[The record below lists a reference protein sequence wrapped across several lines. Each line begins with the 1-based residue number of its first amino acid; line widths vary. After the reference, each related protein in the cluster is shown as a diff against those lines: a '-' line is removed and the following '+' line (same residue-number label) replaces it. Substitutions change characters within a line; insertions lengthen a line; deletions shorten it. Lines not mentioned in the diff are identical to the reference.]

1 MIGRLRGI
9 LLEKQPPEILLDVS
23 GVGYEIQLPMSSFY
37 PLPEVGQE
45 AVVYTHFV
53 VREDAQLLYGFSDKH
68 ERAMFRELIKVN
80 GVGPK
85 LALAILSGMSANQFV
100 QCIHNDA
107 VSTLVKLPG
116 VGKKTAERLVVEMK
130 DRLKN
135 WTGAD
140 LFTPESDKVAVDGS
154 FENTFVTGNAKDEAI
169 SALIALGY
177 KAAMA
182 EKAINQVYQDGMD
195 CEALIRSSL
204 KSMA

>member
-9 LLEKQPPEILLDVS
+9 LLEKQPPQVLLDVS

-37 PLPEVGQE
+37 PLPELGQE
-45 AVVYTHFV
+45 AVIFTHFV
-53 VREDAQLLYGFSDKH
+53 VREDAQLLYGFADKH

-100 QCIHNDA
+100 QCINNDA
-107 VSTLVKLPG
+107 VSSLIKLPG

-135 WTGAD
+135 WVGAD
-140 LFTPESDKVAVDGS
+140 LLTPEADKMA
-154 FENTFVTGNAKDEAI
+154 FENSLVNTSSNALEEAI
-169 SALIALGY
+169 SALVALGY
-177 KAAMA
+177 KPASA
-182 EKAINQVYQDGMD
+182 EKTIKQVHQPGMD

-204 KSMA
+204 KNML

>member
-9 LLEKQPPEILLDVS
+9 LIEKQPPEVVLDVS

-37 PLPEVGQE
+37 PLPELGEE
-45 AVVYTHFV
+45 AVIFTHFV
-53 VREDAQLLYGFSDKH
+53 VREDAQLLYGFADKH

-107 VSTLVKLPG
+107 VSSLVKLPG

-135 WTGAD
+135 WVGAD
-140 LFTPESDKVAVDGS
+140 LLTPEADKMAFENGL
-154 FENTFVTGNAKDEAI
+154 ENTFVTGNAVDEAV
-169 SALIALGY
+169 SALVALGY
-177 KAAMA
+177 KPASA
-182 EKAINQVYQDGMD
+182 EKAIKQVNKPGMD

-204 KSMA
+204 KNML

>member
-9 LLEKQPPEILLDVS
+9 LIEKQPPEVVLDVS

-37 PLPEVGQE
+37 PLPELGEE
-45 AVVYTHFV
+45 AVIFTHFV
-53 VREDAQLLYGFSDKH
+53 VREDAQLLYGFADKH

-107 VSTLVKLPG
+107 VSSLVKLPG

-135 WTGAD
+135 WVGAD
-140 LFTPESDKVAVDGS
+140 LLTPEADKMAFENGL
-154 FENTFVTGNAKDEAI
+154 ENTFVSGNAVDEAI
-169 SALIALGY
+169 SALVALGY
-177 KAAMA
+177 KPASA
-182 EKAINQVYQDGMD
+182 EKAIKQANKPGMD

-204 KSMA
+204 KSML

>member
-9 LLEKQPPEILLDVS
+9 LLEKQPPEVLLDVS

-37 PLPEVGQE
+37 LLPDIGQE
-45 AVVYTHFV
+45 AIIYIHFV
-53 VREDAQLLYGFSDKH
+53 VREDAQLLYGFTDKH

-85 LALAILSGMSANQFV
+85 LALAILSGMTANQFV

-107 VSTLVKLPG
+107 VNSLVKLPG
-116 VGKKTAERLVVEMK
+116 VGKKTAERLLVEMK

-140 LFTPESDKVAVDGS
+140 LLTPEADRMALESDSEHPQQINNSK
-154 FENTFVTGNAKDEAI
+154 EEAI
-169 SALIALGY
+169 SALVALGY
-177 KAAMA
+177 KPMLA
-182 EKAINQVYQDGMD
+182 EKTINQIYQAGMD
-195 CEALIRSSL
+195 CEALIRSAL
-204 KSMA
+204 KNML

>member
-9 LLEKQPPEILLDVS
+9 LLEKQPPEVLLDVS

-37 PLPEVGQE
+37 TLPELGGE
-45 AVVYTHFV
+45 AIIYTHFV
-53 VREDAQLLYGFSDKH
+53 VREDAQLLYGFADKH

-116 VGKKTAERLVVEMK
+116 VGKKTAERLLVEMK

-135 WTGAD
+135 WAGAD
-140 LFTPESDKVAVDGS
+140 LLTPESDTMAMQSDSGD
-154 FENTFVTGNAKDEAI
+154 TFINGNAKDEAI
-169 SALIALGY
+169 SALVALGY
-177 KAAMA
+177 KSAVA
-182 EKAINQVYQDGMD
+182 EKVIKQVYQAGMD

-204 KSMA
+204 KSMV

>member
-1 MIGRLRGI
+1 MIGRLRGT
-9 LLEKQPPEILLDVS
+9 LLEKQPPEVLIEVS
-23 GVGYEIQLPMSSFY
+23 GVGYEVQLPMSSFY
-37 PLPEVGQE
+37 ALPDAGQE
-45 AVVYTHFV
+45 AIIYTHFV
-53 VREDAQLLYGFSDKH
+53 VREDAQLLYGFADKH
-68 ERAMFRELIKVN
+68 ERAMFRELVKVN

-130 DRLKN
+130 DRLKK

-140 LFTPESDKVAVDGS
+140 LLTPESDKMVFDNEFTNSAA
-154 FENTFVTGNAKDEAI
+154 NNNAKDEAI
-169 SALIALGY
+169 SALVSLGY
-177 KAAMA
+177 KPVLA
-182 EKAINQVYQDGMD
+182 EKVIQQVYQEGMD

-204 KSMA
+204 KSML

>member
-37 PLPEVGQE
+37 SLPEMGLE
-45 AVVYTHFV
+45 AIVYTHFV
-53 VREDAQLLYGFSDKH
+53 VREDAQLLYGFADKH

-100 QCIHNDA
+100 QCINSDA
-107 VSTLVKLPG
+107 VATLVKLPG

-140 LFTPESDKVAVDGS
+140 LLTPEADKMAFDNELGD
-154 FENTFVTGNAKDEAI
+154 TFVRGNAKEEAI

-177 KAAMA
+177 KPTLA
-182 EKAINQVYQDGMD
+182 EKAIQQVYQDGMD
-195 CEALIRSSL
+195 CESLIRGSL
-204 KSMA
+204 KSMV

>member
-1 MIGRLRGI
+1 MIGRLRGV
-9 LLEKQPPEILLDVS
+9 LLEKQPPEVLLEVS

-37 PLPEVGQE
+37 PLPDIGNE
-45 AVVYTHFV
+45 AIIYTHFV
-53 VREDAQLLYGFSDKH
+53 VREDAQLLYGFADKH

-100 QCIHNDA
+100 QCINNDA
-107 VSTLVKLPG
+107 VSSLVKLPG

-140 LFTPESDKVAVDGS
+140 LLTPESDRMAFENDI
-154 FENTFVTGNAKDEAI
+154 ENTFVSGNAKDEAI
-169 SALIALGY
+169 SALVALGY
-177 KAAMA
+177 KPALA
-182 EKAINQVYQDGMD
+182 EKAITQIYQEGMD
-195 CEALIRSSL
+195 CETLIRSSL
-204 KSMA
+204 KNMF

>member
-1 MIGRLRGI
+1 MIGRLRGV
-9 LLEKQPPEILLDVS
+9 LLEKQPPEVLIEVS
-23 GVGYEIQLPMSSFY
+23 GVAYEVQLPMSSFY
-37 PLPEVGQE
+37 SLPDAGQE
-45 AVVYTHFV
+45 AIIYTHFV
-53 VREDAQLLYGFSDKH
+53 VREDAQLLYGFADKH

-100 QCIHNDA
+100 QCINNDA

-140 LFTPESDKVAVDGS
+140 LLTPESDKMA
-154 FENTFVTGNAKDEAI
+154 FENEFKNVSVDGNAKDEAV
-169 SALIALGY
+169 SALVALGY
-177 KAAMA
+177 KPALA
-182 EKAINQVYQDGMD
+182 ENAIKQVYQDGMD

-204 KSMA
+204 KSMV

>member
-9 LLEKQPPEILLDVS
+9 LLEKQPPQVLLDVS

-37 PLPEVGQE
+37 PLPELGQE
-45 AVVYTHFV
+45 AIIYIHFV
-53 VREDAQLLYGFSDKH
+53 VREDAQLLYGFTDKH

-85 LALAILSGMSANQFV
+85 LALAILSGMTANQFV

-107 VSTLVKLPG
+107 VSSLVKLPG

-140 LFTPESDKVAVDGS
+140 LLTPESDRIDFDSS
-154 FENTFVTGNAKDEAI
+154 FEPAARNGSAKDEAI
-169 SALIALGY
+169 SALVSLGY
-177 KAAMA
+177 KLAMA
-182 EKAINQVYQDGMD
+182 EKTINKVYQAGMD
-195 CEALIRSSL
+195 SEALIRCSL
-204 KSMA
+204 KNML

>member
-1 MIGRLRGI
+1 MIGRLRGV
-9 LLEKQPPEILLDVS
+9 LLEKQPPEVLLEVS

-37 PLPEVGQE
+37 PLPDIGNETII
-45 AVVYTHFV
+45 YTHFV
-53 VREDAQLLYGFSDKH
+53 VREDAQLLYGFADKH

-107 VSTLVKLPG
+107 VSSLVKLPG

-140 LFTPESDKVAVDGS
+140 LLTPEADRMS
-154 FENTFVTGNAKDEAI
+154 FENDVENTFVNGNAKDEAI
-169 SALIALGY
+169 SALVALGY
-177 KAAMA
+177 KPALA
-182 EKAINQVYQDGMD
+182 EKAIQQIYQEGMD

-204 KSMA
+204 KNMF